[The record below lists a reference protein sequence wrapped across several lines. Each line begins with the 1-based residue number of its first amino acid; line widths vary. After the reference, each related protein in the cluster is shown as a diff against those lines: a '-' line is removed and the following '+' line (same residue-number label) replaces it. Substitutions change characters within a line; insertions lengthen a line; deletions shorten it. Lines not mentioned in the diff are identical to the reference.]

1 MTNRRANLQA
11 KVMTRVAVLP
21 CGCWRWTGPDSGKG
35 RGGGYGR
42 MCVDG
47 ATMAVH
53 IVTWVI
59 RHGPIPPKKQL
70 DHTCLTL
77 PGSAGRRCVN
87 PDHLE
92 LVTHKRNQRRR
103 AQRAKEMAA

>member
-1 MTNRRANLQA
+1 MA
-11 KVMTRVAVLP
+11 RVQVLP
-21 CGCWRWTGPDSGKG
+21 CGCYLWTGPDSGEG

-53 IVTWVI
+53 IVMWVI
-59 RHGPIPPKKQL
+59 RHGPIPPRKQL
-70 DHTCLTL
+70 DHTCGDL
-77 PGSAGRRCVN
+77 PGNAGRRCVN

-92 LVTHKRNQRRR
+92 MVTHLKNQRRR
-103 AQRAKEMAA
+103 AARAKATASAQ